1 MPLERLNVKIL
12 PDSKRVVALFFMLNP
27 ERTKRVVEKISSL
40 SDEETSRQ
48 LEKMKLHFG
57 NRHKNFEEIIL
68 SNFTK
73 VCGHIAHDL
82 KISDEKKMLIGSYF
96 TKEYSIE
103 SAALFNP
110 SIVSHPDQTGMNK
123 DEQRFVMSLRATGEG
138 HLSSIEFRDGII
150 KNNEIILSET
160 SKYCELPHRL
170 EQKIFQK
177 NFVIER
183 LKDKKKLLEKFL
195 QDLNDDFSLKEFK
208 KVNRGRKSSQEEK
221 KLYNELL
228 DIMESNYE
236 IEFDSN
242 SDLNERVIFPASKN
256 ESVGMED
263 VRLVKFQND
272 DGSYSYYG
280 TYTAYNGKTFRVQLL
295 ETTDF
300 RSFNVRTLHGTQI
313 RDKGMALFPR
323 KIKGKYV
330 INSRNDGE
338 NLYFMF
344 SDDLYNWNEKKIFYS
359 PRSAFELIQVGNCG
373 SPIETKYGW
382 LLITHAVGY
391 FRRYSIS
398 AMLLD
403 IDDPTKIIG
412 LMDKP
417 LIEPIESER
426 EGYVPNVVYS
436 CGSILNGDNLI
447 IPFAMS
453 DSSCSFA
460 RISLE
465 ELISQM
471 NR

>member
-1 MPLERLNVKIL
+1 MSLERLPVRIS
-12 PDSKRVVALFFMLNP
+12 PDPRRVIAQYFKLTP
-27 ERTKRVVEKISSL
+27 DRTKRVVEKITLL
-40 SDEETSRQ
+40 SNEETAIQ
-48 LEKMKLHFG
+48 LEEMKRHFG
-57 NRHKNFEEIIL
+57 NRHKNLEEVIL
-68 SNFTK
+68 SNYTK
-73 VCGHIAHDL
+73 VCGRITHDL
-82 KISDEKKMLIGSYF
+82 KITDEKKKLIGAYF

-110 SIVSHPDQTGMNK
+110 SIVAHPDQSGINN

-150 KNNEIILSET
+150 KKNEIVLSEI
-160 SKYCELPHRL
+160 SKYCELPSRMDNI
-170 EQKIFQK
+170 KFQK
-177 NFVIER
+177 NFIRER
-183 LKDKKKLLEKFL
+183 FKSKENLMENFIKDLHE
-195 QDLNDDFSLKEFK
+195 DFSIKEFK
-208 KVNRGRKSSQEEK
+208 HSIRGRKNSKEEK
-221 KLYNELL
+221 KLYNELTDL
-228 DIMESNYE
+228 LESNYE
-236 IEFDSN
+236 IEFDPKTH
-242 SDLNERVIFPASKN
+242 LNERVIFPASKS

-272 DGSYSYYG
+272 DGTFRYYG

-295 ETTDF
+295 ETSDF
-300 RSFNVRTLHGTQI
+300 RTFNIRTLHGSQI
-313 RDKGMALFPR
+313 YDKGMALFPR

-344 SDDLYNWNEKKIFYS
+344 SDDLYNWNEKKILYE

-373 SPIETKYGW
+373 SPIETKHGW

-403 IDDPTKIIG
+403 IDDPDKIIG
-412 LMDKP
+412 LMNKP
-417 LIEPIESER
+417 LIEPIEAER

-436 CGSILNGDNLI
+436 CGSMLHGDNLI

-453 DSSCSFA
+453 DSACSFA
-460 RISLE
+460 TIPLE
-465 ELISQM
+465 SLISKM
-471 NR
+471 S